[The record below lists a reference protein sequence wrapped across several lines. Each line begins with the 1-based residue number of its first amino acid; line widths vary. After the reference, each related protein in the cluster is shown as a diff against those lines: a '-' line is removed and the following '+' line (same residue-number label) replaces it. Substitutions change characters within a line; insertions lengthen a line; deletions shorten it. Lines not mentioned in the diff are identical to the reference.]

1 MDPFERVKRVMD
13 ASPVNDWGGR
23 LPTVPQPRTTTR
35 SSTATGGVVEIPQET
50 VQTLMGLA
58 DVLASTPT
66 HGATLQY
73 DDTIGKWIVV
83 NTHLEAVV
91 HDFGSGLEAV
101 TDDAGDPLYA
111 PFG

>member
-1 MDPFERVKRVMD
+1 MD
-13 ASPVNDWGGR
+13 ATPTRDWGGR
-23 LPTVPQPRTTTR
+23 LPTVPQ
-35 SSTATGGVVEIPQET
+35 SKSTSQSAAVAAAVLSGVAEET
-50 VQTLMGLA
+50 VQTLLGLA

-73 DDTIGKWIVV
+73 DDTIGKWVVV
-83 NTHLEAVV
+83 NSHLEAVM

-111 PFG
+111 PFSN